1 MDFFPAPTPAE
12 LEQFYRRSGY
22 QVDVTLPALMTRN
35 RDEFG
40 DLVAVID
47 GDVELTWRQLIDQAA
62 RFAGFLQANGVGAGD
77 VVVWQLPN
85 WWESLVVAYGIW
97 AVGAVSSP
105 VVPIYRSFE
114 LRNVIGAVSP
124 RCAVTA
130 QEFRGVDHAD
140 MVASACADVGCDP
153 PVRVVLRG
161 SVPGWTS
168 FDDTLTASPV
178 LVDHVDVDAPALVGW
193 TSGTTSGAKGVAH
206 STRSFVASPLRT
218 SRWLGSR
225 WDDRSYMPAPIA
237 HATGLLSCI
246 AVPLF
251 TGSSTVIRDG
261 WDADRAIDDIA
272 RYGVTTS
279 AGAAVFMA
287 ELLAALEARGQHE
300 LPLRSGYPC
309 GGSTIPT
316 ELAERCDDAGMLP
329 ARSWGMTECP
339 AVSGASPR
347 LHPRAV
353 RTATDGV
360 IAPGCEV
367 RLVDGEMWVRGPQRA
382 LGYLERAH
390 TEEAFDEDGW
400 FRTGDMGFVGE
411 DGTVTM
417 TGRLKEII
425 NRGGEKL
432 SSREIEDTLI
442 VHQAVREVAVVAA
455 PHPRLGEQPAAFVL
469 AKQGTTEEEL
479 AAFLAEAGLAPQ
491 KIPRIWRFVDE
502 LPRTA
507 SGKVQKN
514 VLSALTRDSAGER

>member
-47 GDVELTWRQLIDQAA
+47 GDVELTWRQLIDQ
-62 RFAGFLQANGVGAGD
+62 
-77 VVVWQLPN
+77 
-85 WWESLVVAYGIW
+85 
-97 AVGAVSSP
+97 VS
-105 VVPIYRSFE
+105 
-114 LRNVIGAVSP
+114 G
-124 RCAVTA
+124 
-130 QEFRGVDHAD
+130 GVDHAD

-272 RYGVTTS
+272 RYGVTTR
-279 AGAAVFMA
+279 A
-287 ELLAALEARGQHE
+287 
-300 LPLRSGYPC
+300 C
-309 GGSTIPT
+309 GGRVGGGCRSAPQLGAPPPACI
-316 ELAERCDDAGMLP
+316 P
-329 ARSWGMTECP
+329 ARSARPPMASSRRAARCGWSTGRCGC
-339 AVSGASPR
+339 ADRSGRWATSSGPTPR
-347 LHPRAV
+347 RPST
-353 RTATDGV
+353 RTAGF
-360 IAPGCEV
+360 AP
-367 RLVDGEMWVRGPQRA
+367 
-382 LGYLERAH
+382 
-390 TEEAFDEDGW
+390 
-400 FRTGDMGFVGE
+400 
-411 DGTVTM
+411 VTW
-417 TGRLKEII
+417 GSW
-425 NRGGEKL
+425 G
-432 SSREIEDTLI
+432 
-442 VHQAVREVAVVAA
+442 
-455 PHPRLGEQPAAFVL
+455 
-469 AKQGTTEEEL
+469 
-479 AAFLAEAGLAPQ
+479 
-491 KIPRIWRFVDE
+491 
-502 LPRTA
+502 RTA
-507 SGKVQKN
+507 RS
-514 VLSALTRDSAGER
+514 R

>member
-272 RYGVTTS
+272 RYGVTTR
-279 AGAAVFMA
+279 A
-287 ELLAALEARGQHE
+287 
-300 LPLRSGYPC
+300 C
-309 GGSTIPT
+309 GGRVGGGCRSAPQLGAPPPACI
-316 ELAERCDDAGMLP
+316 P
-329 ARSWGMTECP
+329 ARSARPPMASSRRAARCGWSTGRCGC
-339 AVSGASPR
+339 ADRSGRWATSSGPTPR
-347 LHPRAV
+347 RPST
-353 RTATDGV
+353 RTAGF
-360 IAPGCEV
+360 AP
-367 RLVDGEMWVRGPQRA
+367 
-382 LGYLERAH
+382 
-390 TEEAFDEDGW
+390 
-400 FRTGDMGFVGE
+400 
-411 DGTVTM
+411 VTW
-417 TGRLKEII
+417 GSW
-425 NRGGEKL
+425 G
-432 SSREIEDTLI
+432 
-442 VHQAVREVAVVAA
+442 
-455 PHPRLGEQPAAFVL
+455 
-469 AKQGTTEEEL
+469 
-479 AAFLAEAGLAPQ
+479 
-491 KIPRIWRFVDE
+491 
-502 LPRTA
+502 RTA
-507 SGKVQKN
+507 RS
-514 VLSALTRDSAGER
+514 R

>member
-40 DLVAVID
+40 
-47 GDVELTWRQLIDQAA
+47 
-62 RFAGFLQANGVGAGD
+62 
-77 VVVWQLPN
+77 
-85 WWESLVVAYGIW
+85 
-97 AVGAVSSP
+97 
-105 VVPIYRSFE
+105 
-114 LRNVIGAVSP
+114 
-124 RCAVTA
+124 CA
-130 QEFRGVDHAD
+130 
-140 MVASACADVGCDP
+140 P

-272 RYGVTTS
+272 SYGVTTS
-279 AGAAVFMA
+279 AGAAGVMA
-287 ELLAALEARGQHE
+287 GLLAALEGRGQHE
-300 LPLRSGYPC
+300 LPLRSGYPG

-316 ELAERCDDAGMLP
+316 QLAERCDDAGMLP
-329 ARSWGMTECP
+329 AGSWG
-339 AVSGASPR
+339 
-347 LHPRAV
+347 
-353 RTATDGV
+353 RTA
-360 IAPGCEV
+360 
-367 RLVDGEMWVRGPQRA
+367 R
-382 LGYLERAH
+382 
-390 TEEAFDEDGW
+390 
-400 FRTGDMGFVGE
+400 
-411 DGTVTM
+411 
-417 TGRLKEII
+417 
-425 NRGGEKL
+425 
-432 SSREIEDTLI
+432 SR
-442 VHQAVREVAVVAA
+442 
-455 PHPRLGEQPAAFVL
+455 
-469 AKQGTTEEEL
+469 
-479 AAFLAEAGLAPQ
+479 
-491 KIPRIWRFVDE
+491 
-502 LPRTA
+502 
-507 SGKVQKN
+507 
-514 VLSALTRDSAGER
+514 

>member
-22 QVDVTLPALMTRN
+22 QGRRDVAGADDPQPRRVRRPGGGHRRRRRADLAPAHRPGGALRRLPA
-35 RDEFG
+35 G
-40 DLVAVID
+40 
-47 GDVELTWRQLIDQAA
+47 
-62 RFAGFLQANGVGAGD
+62 NGVGAGD

-124 RCAVTA
+124 RCAVPA

-272 RYGVTTS
+272 RYGGTTS
-279 AGAAVFMA
+279 AGGA
-287 ELLAALEARGQHE
+287 
-300 LPLRSGYPC
+300 
-309 GGSTIPT
+309 GGF
-316 ELAERCDDAGMLP
+316 A
-329 ARSWGMTECP
+329 
-339 AVSGASPR
+339 
-347 LHPRAV
+347 
-353 RTATDGV
+353 
-360 IAPGCEV
+360 
-367 RLVDGEMWVRGPQRA
+367 
-382 LGYLERAH
+382 
-390 TEEAFDEDGW
+390 
-400 FRTGDMGFVGE
+400 
-411 DGTVTM
+411 
-417 TGRLKEII
+417 
-425 NRGGEKL
+425 
-432 SSREIEDTLI
+432 
-442 VHQAVREVAVVAA
+442 
-455 PHPRLGEQPAAFVL
+455 
-469 AKQGTTEEEL
+469 
-479 AAFLAEAGLAPQ
+479 
-491 KIPRIWRFVDE
+491 
-502 LPRTA
+502 
-507 SGKVQKN
+507 
-514 VLSALTRDSAGER
+514 